1 MQFMNMNDNEFNEYI
16 KSEKYFQTH
25 WTLYTHILS
34 TTIHSMS
41 LIESLLNDFITHYY
55 AISKNVQV
63 DFVDTIL
70 TKLTL
75 RDKYNIFM
83 KLIKKMMVHDPDGFI
98 TKIEKIGKLID
109 YRNLLSHSH
118 LDDNYKNINELDERK
133 RIKLKYYNFKEN
145 VDDTHYIHINEH
157 NDKLELFREIYFSLK
172 MFLIQVFP
180 GQTKLLRDKNTV
192 IKP

>member
-1 MQFMNMNDNEFNEYI
+1 
-16 KSEKYFQTH
+16 
-25 WTLYTHILS
+25 
-34 TTIHSMS
+34 
-41 LIESLLNDFITHYY
+41 
-55 AISKNVQV
+55 VQV